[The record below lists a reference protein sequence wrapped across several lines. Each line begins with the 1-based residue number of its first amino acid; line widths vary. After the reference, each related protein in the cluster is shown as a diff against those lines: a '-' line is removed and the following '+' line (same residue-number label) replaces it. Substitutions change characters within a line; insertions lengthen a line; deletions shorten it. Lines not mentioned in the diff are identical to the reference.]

1 MYLEIIIRCIFFYFV
16 LIAALRVMGKR
27 EVGEL
32 SVFDIV
38 IYLVMSELLALG
50 VTEPGESLLKS
61 LLPIATLA
69 LLQIVL
75 SFILL
80 KFQKLRIVMEGSPV
94 ILIHN
99 GVLNQREM
107 KKQRYSLDDL
117 LSQLR
122 EKDCCCLNEV
132 EFAVLENNGNLS
144 VILKKDCTIRH
155 PNPVI
160 QDGIIDM
167 HVLKDIG
174 KDEQWLQMQ
183 LYENGY
189 ENASQIFI
197 CMIMKKGL
205 YILEKN

>member
-1 MYLEIIIRCIFFYFV
+1 MYWEIIIRCIFFYFV
-16 LIAALRVMGKR
+16 LIAALRFMGKR

-50 VTEPGESLLKS
+50 VTEPKESLFKS

-80 KFQKLRIVMEGSPV
+80 KFQKLRILMEGRPV

-99 GVLNQREM
+99 GNLNQQEM
-107 KKQRYSLDDL
+107 KRQRYNLDDL
-117 LSQLR
+117 LAQLR

-144 VILKKDCTIRH
+144 VILKKIAQS
-155 PNPVI
+155 NILI
-160 QDGIIDM
+160 Q
-167 HVLKDIG
+167 
-174 KDEQWLQMQ
+174 
-183 LYENGY
+183 
-189 ENASQIFI
+189 
-197 CMIMKKGL
+197 
-205 YILEKN
+205 